1 MATKKSLLQEALAD
15 AKELKQVAFENA
27 KAAINETFTPQLK
40 KMVTAAL
47 HEEEDEKK
55 SSEEEIK
62 ENDAHE
68 KAEYSKG
75 EKKDWSKGGIKET
88 EEGDGYDVP
97 SEEEAKDEH
106 FDLDELLKEL
116 ESEEDPRFGKSE
128 EDGKPMDEKK
138 KSSSEESKESQLD
151 APPGKHDDVEYQ
163 TYLKLR
169 KKFEPE
175 MKEDATSSEDDQFS
189 KDSSDA
195 EPGEEETEYDVDE
208 DSIEAII
215 RELEKGSEEDS
226 RFGKGEEDGKPLD
239 EKHGDPE
246 KGKGGQPVKEA
257 KKKSSEESS
266 EDMKSEYAQ
275 LMEQFNDMNL
285 LNAKLLYLNK
295 IVNEHDLSRSE
306 KVSIL
311 KQFDRTTNLKEV
323 KLVYSIISESLKP
336 AKTIATKNK
345 KQIKESLGLSSKPS
359 ASTAKKESPEI
370 LNENSMYNRFQI
382 LAGLK
387 KID

>member
-1 MATKKSLLQEALAD
+1 MATKKTLLQEALAD

-55 SSEEEIK
+55 SSEDEIK

-68 KAEYSKG
+68 KGEYAKG

-88 EEGDGYDVP
+88 EEGDGYDV
-97 SEEEAKDEH
+97 SSSEEAKDEH

-138 KSSSEESKESQLD
+138 KSSEESKEDELD

-175 MKEDATSSEDDQFS
+175 MKEDATSSEDDKFS

-215 RELEKGSEEDS
+215 RELEKGSEEDN

-239 EKHGDPE
+239 EKHGDPV
-246 KGKGGQPVKEA
+246 KGKQGMPVKEA

-275 LMEQFNDMNL
+275 LKADLNETNL
-285 LNAKLLYLNK
+285 LNAKLLYFGKL
-295 IVNEHDLSRSE
+295 VQEHDLSKSE
-306 KVSIL
+306 KFGIL
-311 KQFDRTTNLKEV
+311 KQFDQTSNLKEV
-323 KLVYSIISESLKP
+323 KLVYGVISESLKS
-336 AKTIATKNK
+336 AKTMSTKNK

-359 ASTAKKESPEI
+359 ASTAKKESTEI
-370 LNENSMYNRFQI
+370 LNEGSMYNRFQI